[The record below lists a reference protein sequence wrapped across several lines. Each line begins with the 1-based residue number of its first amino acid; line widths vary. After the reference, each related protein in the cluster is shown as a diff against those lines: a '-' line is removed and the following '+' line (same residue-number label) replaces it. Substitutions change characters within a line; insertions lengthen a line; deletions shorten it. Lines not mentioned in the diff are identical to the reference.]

1 MFNHRFLRGL
11 PVQGPPSSA
20 GATLEAPIPKVVRP
34 VDTRLVGN
42 ARDAIKLQ
50 GYAQASNQARREGLI
65 ATVHRGSKA
74 LPWQK
79 SAALRTLYI
88 E

>member
-20 GATLEAPIPKVVRP
+20 GATLEAPIPKVIRP
-34 VDTRLVGN
+34 VDMRLVGN
-42 ARDAIKLQ
+42 PMDAANLRARAVATQ
-50 GYAQASNQARREGLI
+50 GARREGLL
-65 ATVHRGSKA
+65 ATVHRGSHAQEWKRN
-74 LPWQK
+74 
-79 SAALRTLYI
+79 AALRTMYM